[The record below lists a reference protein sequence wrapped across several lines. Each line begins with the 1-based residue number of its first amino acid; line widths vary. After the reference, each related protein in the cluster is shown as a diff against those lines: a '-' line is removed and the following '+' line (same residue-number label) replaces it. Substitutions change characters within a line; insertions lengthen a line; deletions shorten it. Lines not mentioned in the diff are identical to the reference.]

1 MLNYQQAVSKIIT
14 FVKPKIIK
22 ISISESLHYIT
33 AENLYSKKSN
43 PSFDNSLLDGYAA
56 KSSDIKKNKKLN
68 IIAKLS
74 AGENKKIPYKKNAC
88 FQVATGCPV
97 QKPYDC
103 MIPYEQVDR
112 EGKFILCKKSIQPYE
127 NIRKAGSDYKKKS
140 LILRKGTKISASQLL
155 AAKTL
160 GISNVKVFAKP
171 TVILFCSGDEISDNP
186 NLNNKTINGISEY
199 FNSFKEQY
207 NYNFIYLGIV
217 KDKAKDLKKI
227 YNALKKNKKENV
239 IFVSTG
245 GVSMGHKD
253 FIPSMLKKYNYK
265 IIFHRMNMKPGRPTL
280 FAIKNSSFYFGLPG
294 NPISTI
300 VGFHFLIMPL
310 VLKLQNIQFKWKI
323 GSLNTNQIK
332 NKKMSLFLRG
342 SAINKKIN
350 ILPGQDSYKI
360 STLVKANC
368 WVLLDQ
374 NKSLVK
380 KGSDVKY
387 INYQIQNWIIWGS

>member
-1 MLNYQQAVSKIIT
+1 MLTYQQAVSKIII
-14 FVKPKIIK
+14 FAKPKIIK
-22 ISISESLHYIT
+22 ISISESLHYVV

-112 EGKFILCKKSIQPYE
+112 EGKFILCKKSIRPYE

-186 NLNNKTINGISEY
+186 NVADKTINGISEY

-253 FIPSMLKKYNYK
+253 FIPSMLKKYDYK

-280 FAIKNSSFYFGLPG
+280 FARRNSSFYFGLPG

-323 GSLNTNQIK
+323 GILNTNQIK

-342 SAINKKIN
+342 SVMNKKIN
-350 ILPGQDSYKI
+350 ILPGQESYKI
-360 STLVKANC
+360 STLVNANC

-380 KGSDVKY
+380 KGSNVKY
-387 INYQIQNWIIWGS
+387 INYEN

>member
-1 MLNYQQAVSKIIT
+1 MLNYQQAVSKIII
-14 FVKPKIIK
+14 FAKPKIIQ
-22 ISISESLHYIT
+22 ISISEALHYVV

-160 GISNVKVFAKP
+160 GISKVKVFAKP

-227 YNALKKNKKENV
+227 YNALKK
-239 IFVSTG
+239 
-245 GVSMGHKD
+245 
-253 FIPSMLKKYNYK
+253 
-265 IIFHRMNMKPGRPTL
+265 
-280 FAIKNSSFYFGLPG
+280 IK
-294 NPISTI
+294 
-300 VGFHFLIMPL
+300 
-310 VLKLQNIQFKWKI
+310 
-323 GSLNTNQIK
+323 
-332 NKKMSLFLRG
+332 KKMLFL
-342 SAINKKIN
+342 
-350 ILPGQDSYKI
+350 
-360 STLVKANC
+360 
-368 WVLLDQ
+368 
-374 NKSLVK
+374 
-380 KGSDVKY
+380 
-387 INYQIQNWIIWGS
+387 

>member
-1 MLNYQQAVSKIIT
+1 MLTYQQAVSKIIT
-14 FVKPKIIK
+14 YAKPKIIE
-22 ISISESLHYIT
+22 ISISHALHYVA
-33 AENLYSKKSN
+33 AENIYSKKSN
-43 PSFDNSLLDGYAA
+43 PNFDNSLLDGYAA
-56 KSSDIKKNKKLN
+56 KSSDIKKNKKLR

-74 AGENKKIPYKKNAC
+74 AGENKKIPYTKNAC
-88 FQVATGCPV
+88 FQVATGCPI

-112 EGKFILCKKSIQPYE
+112 EGNFILCKTSIRPYE

-140 LILRKGTKISASQLL
+140 LILPKGSKINASQLL
-155 AAKTL
+155 AVKTL
-160 GISNVKVFAKP
+160 GITKIKVFAKP
-171 TVILFCSGDEISDNP
+171 TIILFCSGDEISDNP
-186 NLNNKTINGISEY
+186 SATNKTINGISEY
-199 FNSFKEQY
+199 FNSFKDTY

-217 KDKAKDLKKI
+217 KDKAKDLQKI
-227 YNALKKNKKENV
+227 YNQLKKNKKENI

-253 FIPSMLKKYNYK
+253 FIPSMLTKYNYK

-280 FAIKNSSFYFGLPG
+280 FARKNSSFYFGLPG

-310 VLKLQNIQFKWKI
+310 VHKLQNLSFQWKT
-323 GSLNTNQIK
+323 GSLNNNQSK

-342 SAINKKIN
+342 SIMKKKIN
-350 ILPGQDSYKI
+350 ILPGQESYKI

-380 KGSDVKY
+380 KGSNVKY
-387 INYQIQNWIIWGS
+387 INYEN

>member
-14 FVKPKIIK
+14 FAKPKIIQ

-140 LILRKGTKISASQLL
+140 LILRKGSKISASQLL

-160 GISNVKVFAKP
+160 GISKVKVFAKP
-171 TVILFCSGDEISDNP
+171 TVILFCSGDEISDDP

-227 YNALKKNKKENV
+227 YNELKKNKKENV

-280 FAIKNSSFYFGLPG
+280 FARKNSSFYFGLPG

-323 GSLNTNQIK
+323 GILNTNQIK

-342 SAINKKIN
+342 STINKKIN
-350 ILPGQDSYKI
+350 ILPGQESYKI

-380 KGSDVKY
+380 KGSNVKY
-387 INYQIQNWIIWGS
+387 INYEN

>member
-14 FVKPKIIK
+14 FAKPKIIK
-22 ISISESLHYIT
+22 ISISEALHYVV

-112 EGKFILCKKSIQPYE
+112 EGKFILCKKSIRPYE

-140 LILRKGTKISASQLL
+140 LILRKGSKISASQLL

-160 GISNVKVFAKP
+160 GISKVKVFAKP

-227 YNALKKNKKENV
+227 YNELKKNKKENV

-253 FIPSMLKKYNYK
+253 FIPSMLTKYNYK

-280 FAIKNSSFYFGLPG
+280 FARKNSSFYFGLPG

-310 VLKLQNIQFKWKI
+310 VLKLQNIQFKWKTGI
-323 GSLNTNQIK
+323 LNTNQIK

-380 KGSDVKY
+380 KGSNVKY
-387 INYQIQNWIIWGS
+387 INYEN

>member
-1 MLNYQQAVSKIIT
+1 MLTYQQAVSKIIT
-14 FVKPKIIK
+14 YAKPKIIE
-22 ISISESLHYIT
+22 ISISHALHYVA
-33 AENLYSKKSN
+33 AENIYSKKSN
-43 PSFDNSLLDGYAA
+43 PNFDNSLLDGYAA
-56 KSSDIKKNKKLN
+56 KSSDIKKNKKLR

-74 AGENKKIPYKKNAC
+74 AGENKKIPYTKNAC
-88 FQVATGCPV
+88 FQVATGCPI

-112 EGKFILCKKSIQPYE
+112 EGNFILCKKSIRPYE

-140 LILRKGTKISASQLL
+140 LILPKGSKINASQLL
-155 AAKTL
+155 AVKTL
-160 GISNVKVFAKP
+160 GITKIKVFAKP
-171 TVILFCSGDEISDNP
+171 TIVLFCSGDEISDNP
-186 NLNNKTINGISEY
+186 SATNKTINGISEY
-199 FNSFKEQY
+199 FNSFKDTY

-217 KDKAKDLKKI
+217 KDKAKDLQKI
-227 YNALKKNKKENV
+227 YNQLKKNKKENV

-253 FIPSMLKKYNYK
+253 FIPSMLTKYNYK

-280 FAIKNSSFYFGLPG
+280 FARKNSSFYFGLPG

-310 VLKLQNIQFKWKI
+310 VHKLQNLSFQWKTGI
-323 GSLNTNQIK
+323 LNNNQSK

-342 SAINKKIN
+342 SVMDKKIN
-350 ILPGQDSYKI
+350 ILPGQESYKI

-380 KGSDVKY
+380 KGSNVKY
-387 INYQIQNWIIWGS
+387 INYEN

>member
-1 MLNYQQAVSKIIT
+1 MLTYQQAVSKIIT
-14 FVKPKIIK
+14 YAKPKIIE
-22 ISISESLHYIT
+22 ISISHALHYVA
-33 AENLYSKKSN
+33 AENIYSKKSN
-43 PSFDNSLLDGYAA
+43 PNFDNSLLDGYAA
-56 KSSDIKKNKKLN
+56 KSSDIKKNKKLR

-74 AGENKKIPYKKNAC
+74 AGENKKIPYTKNAC
-88 FQVATGCPV
+88 FQVATGCPI
-97 QKPYDC
+97 QKPYNC

-112 EGKFILCKKSIQPYE
+112 EGNFILCKKSIRPYE
-127 NIRKAGSDYKKKS
+127 NIRKAG
-140 LILRKGTKISASQLL
+140 LPKGSKINSSQLL

-160 GISNVKVFAKP
+160 GITKIKVFAKP
-171 TVILFCSGDEISDNP
+171 TIVLFCSGDEISDNP
-186 NLNNKTINGISEY
+186 SATDKTINGISEY
-199 FNSFKEQY
+199 FNSFKDTY

-217 KDKAKDLKKI
+217 RDKAKDLQKI
-227 YNALKKNKKENV
+227 YNQLKKNKKENV

-253 FIPSMLKKYNYK
+253 FIPSMLTKYNYK

-280 FAIKNSSFYFGLPG
+280 FARKNSSFYFGLPG

-300 VGFHFLIMPL
+300 VGFHFLIIPL
-310 VLKLQNIQFKWKI
+310 VHKLQNISFQWKTGI
-323 GSLNTNQIK
+323 LNNNQSK

-342 SAINKKIN
+342 SVMDKKIN
-350 ILPGQDSYKI
+350 ILPGQESYKI

-380 KGSDVKY
+380 KGSNVKY
-387 INYQIQNWIIWGS
+387 INYEN